1 LKLIHGGVVH
11 KDPYYQNLLQ
21 QNVYHIVPVVNPDGL
36 YMIEEDFPKTKKVL
50 KKRKNQNPNAME
62 SADKNHTKCAQED
75 AGVDLNR
82 NYGVDWGV
90 GVLTQVGL
98 VNEFNIKDSGDISV
112 TETSKD

>member
-1 LKLIHGGVVH
+1 MSPFAQYSEQGKF
-11 KDPYYQNLLQ
+11 NCS
-21 QNVYHIVPVVNPDGL
+21 
-36 YMIEEDFPKTKKVL
+36 EED
-50 KKRKNQNPNAME
+50 
-62 SADKNHTKCAQED
+62 S
-75 AGVDLNR
+75 GVDLNR